1 MYSAWAPFGFLAGL
15 FLGLLCLQIR
25 HAAFGRCAVCELE
38 RAPKCGCP
46 GGTPDAIDARRPKF
60 KSRDPKDYL

>member
-38 RAPKCGCP
+38 RAPKC
-46 GGTPDAIDARRPKF
+46 